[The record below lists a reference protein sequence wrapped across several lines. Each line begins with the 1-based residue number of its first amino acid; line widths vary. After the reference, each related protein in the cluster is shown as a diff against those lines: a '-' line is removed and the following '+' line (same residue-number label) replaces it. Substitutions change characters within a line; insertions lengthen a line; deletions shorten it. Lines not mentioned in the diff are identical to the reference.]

1 MKGWRFRIL
10 MIGVSGVL
18 IVGGAQATMIELE
31 MTPEQVMA
39 QRGKPDR
46 IAILE
51 GKLLRSLALEEVGR
65 YLTKNRVVFIYDK
78 TQEHVWFQ
86 DGRVIGMTEYG
97 LAVLKEDRQVPDQ
110 DRIPGRDPQA
120 PERVL
125 REQRER

>member
-1 MKGWRFRIL
+1 

-18 IVGGAQATMIELE
+18 IVGGAQATMIDLE

-51 GKLLRSLALEEVGR
+51 GKLLRALAFEEVGR

-86 DGRVIGMTEYG
+86 EGRVIGMTEYG
-97 LAVLKEDRQVPDQ
+97 LAVLKEDRQAPDQ
-110 DRIPGRDPQA
+110 GRISGRDPQA
-120 PERVL
+120 PERFP
-125 REQRER
+125 REQGKR

>member
-1 MKGWRFRIL
+1 
-10 MIGVSGVL
+10 MIGMSGVL

-51 GKLLRSLALEEVGR
+51 GKLLRTLALEEVGR

-86 DGRVIGMTEYG
+86 EGRVIGMTEYG

-110 DRIPGRDPQA
+110 DRISGRDPQA
-120 PERVL
+120 QERENN
-125 REQRER
+125 R

>member
-1 MKGWRFRIL
+1 

-51 GKLLRSLALEEVGR
+51 GKLLRSLALEEV
-65 YLTKNRVVFIYDK
+65 
-78 TQEHVWFQ
+78 
-86 DGRVIGMTEYG
+86 
-97 LAVLKEDRQVPDQ
+97 
-110 DRIPGRDPQA
+110 
-120 PERVL
+120 
-125 REQRER
+125 REVSGKRTGWCLPTTRRRSTCDSRMVESSG

>member
-1 MKGWRFRIL
+1 MSFMKGWRFSIL
-10 MIGVSGVL
+10 MIGMSGVL

-51 GKLLRSLALEEVGR
+51 GKLLRTLALEEVGR

-86 DGRVIGMTEYG
+86 EGRVIGMTEYG

-110 DRIPGRDPQA
+110 DRISGRDPQA
-120 PERVL
+120 QERENN
-125 REQRER
+125 R